1 MVSFRGIFLIRSLLS
16 PAALLVPPSPSPSS
30 SPSPPFSSLAPS
42 HSPPPHAPACSW
54 VYLKL
59 FDIYG
64 IVVGWKWQIT
74 CLALCSMTISLK
86 SPWFLLQRSPR
97 QKQTSMTSPSLYE
110 KKKNTIGNYEGFLC
124 QTNINFVQWPAAGN
138 HIRRKKWFI
147 KSWWL
152 SKKRRSY
159 ITIFWPFFTYEEIL
173 LVVWDSNPNFILG
186 CEPSFCLR
194 VVWDLHSNFR
204 TGRDAPFLCKKRV
217 PLHVE
222 IIVKR
227 IRHRCESVG

>member
-1 MVSFRGIFLIRSLLS
+1 M
-16 PAALLVPPSPSPSS
+16 ALLLVGSDKSLALHCAVWRSPWSHRGSCCRGLRGRSKHRWRHPPS
-30 SPSPPFSSLAPS
+30 
-42 HSPPPHAPACSW
+42 
-54 VYLKL
+54 
-59 FDIYG
+59 
-64 IVVGWKWQIT
+64 
-74 CLALCSMTISLK
+74 M
-86 SPWFLLQRSPR
+86 QR
-97 QKQTSMTSPSLYE
+97 
-110 KKKNTIGNYEGFLC
+110 KKNTIGNYEGFLC

-204 TGRDAPFLCKKRV
+204 TGRDAPSLCKKRV